1 MRHDPEQVN
10 RLWTLL
16 EVAAFLNVSEK
27 TVRRRIKLSKL
38 PVIRD
43 GRNVRIHPDDLD
55 RYIARNRR
63 G

>member
-1 MRHDPEQVN
+1 MNKLKQ
-10 RLWTLL
+10 LL
-16 EVAAFLNVSEK
+16 TVKKTAQILNNSEK